1 MENGDKVENNP
12 LSEEFA
18 DQYSYSND
26 SITLHNDNEPKT
38 DASVS
43 QRVFHA
49 AKEGLAVS
57 LYALL
62 ADQARPQQV
71 HSLINRG
78 VVIFIH
84 II

>member
-1 MENGDKVENNP
+1 MENGGKVENNP

-26 SITLHNDNEPKT
+26 SITMINDSEPET
-38 DASVS
+38 NASIS

-49 AKEGLAVS
+49 AKDGLAVS

-71 HSLINRG
+71 YR
-78 VVIFIH
+78 
-84 II
+84 IIYIGDVSK